1 MRHSELIKL
10 ITKKTGVTP
19 KQKDLAL
26 MIKKPVGT
34 INSRASRDL
43 KYSVDEVQQI
53 SMALGIDIYQEQFVE
68 KKLTETEIKDCI
80 QFISQDTDTVAGNY
94 YPDIFGSCGT
104 GTFVPAEYKERIHI
118 PKQCIH
124 GYSRGK
130 IYSVINAR
138 GDSMQ
143 PYIQDK
149 DLLIFEDYD
158 GEQICDNRIYVFRY
172 GDKIFVKRLIL
183 NINQL
188 IIKSDNPAPEY
199 KTITIDLTENT
210 DIQIIGKFAGLMRKA
225 E

>member
-1 MRHSELIKL
+1 MKHSEIIET
-10 ITKKTGVTP
+10 ITKETGKTPTQQQLADILDTTKNTIGSRAFRDMEYSV
-19 KQKDLAL
+19 KEIDKISEAFGIDLFQISWVKNKLEKDVVKDLASSY
-26 MIKKPVGT
+26 VGE
-34 INSRASRDL
+34 DVL
-43 KYSVDEVQQI
+43 
-53 SMALGIDIYQEQFVE
+53 
-68 KKLTETEIKDCI
+68 
-80 QFISQDTDTVAGNY
+80 VANY
-94 YPDIFGSCGT
+94 YPEIFGSCGT
-104 GTFVPAEYKERIHI
+104 GTFVPAEYKERIHV

-130 IYSVINAR
+130 NYSVINAR

-210 DIQIIGKFAGLMRKA
+210 DIQIIGKFVGLMRKA
-225 E
+225 D